1 MDAAKIGGFACL
13 TIGLA
18 IGIGVF
24 IAASYRFSI
33 SADWEARRCD
43 PGVVVSAGLFKPAND
58 PRTASQFATDNL
70 QHCQKNYVQDAL
82 RVAAAGAK
90 ELAEAEDSV
99 VAVVG
104 EMTSVLTD
112 VFVDLWNF
120 CYEAYSSFMESM
132 KGAAKLFQNFFIKL
146 HNIID
151 RIQGAALAIVF
162 GLMAVVTAY
171 VSIIQVVLIV
181 AIVIIGILI
190 ALQILLFFIL
200 LPISGLIILVSSIVS
215 VIVVAVATAI
225 SAAMVSEL
233 FSSGEG
239 TCFAPGTQVAV
250 GPDIAAHKSIEQI
263 RVGDTLADGGTVT
276 AVHRFWSRDAL
287 YDLRGIQVT
296 GDHLVAHPV
305 GSALIPVSEH
315 ILAQRLSPSWSR
327 RLLGGQELWCLTTT
341 TRRIPVRAPNGALI
355 QFADWEEIPE
365 GDMKT
370 LRDWHAAVWRKLNGS
385 GEASEAVHIPTTE
398 ILESEA
404 GLAPDCQVQ
413 VVSWTGQRSW
423 MRIADVPVGARIAA
437 GGGRTTKVVGRVEL
451 DGEEVAAC
459 VNLPGEDD
467 QPQLVSAG
475 SWIWQGMCSG
485 FWGSAEEGGRVVKA
499 AKPDQWIHLYT
510 ESGEFM
516 IRGGWRIRDA
526 SEVGLAALK
535 PLVESIVLAPASA

>member
-1 MDAAKIGGFACL
+1 
-13 TIGLA
+13 
-18 IGIGVF
+18 
-24 IAASYRFSI
+24 
-33 SADWEARRCD
+33 
-43 PGVVVSAGLFKPAND
+43 
-58 PRTASQFATDNL
+58 
-70 QHCQKNYVQDAL
+70 
-82 RVAAAGAK
+82 
-90 ELAEAEDSV
+90 
-99 VAVVG
+99 
-104 EMTSVLTD
+104 MTSVLTD

-485 FWGSAEEGGRVVKA
+485 FWGSAEEGGRVVKV